1 MAENP
6 IPVSASDHSAL
17 LRQAL
22 RAVEQMQ
29 KKLDAAEQRAYE
41 LAHQPIAI
49 VGMGCRFPGG
59 ADGAASFW
67 ELLRDGRE
75 AISEVPADRWN
86 IDTYYDPDPA
96 KQGKMVSRFGGFLRD
111 IDKFDAAFFGIAPRE
126 AAMMDPQ
133 QRLLLEV
140 TWQALESGAIAPRSL
155 SGSSTGIYLGIA
167 SGDYG
172 QMQLHSGDAR
182 LLDVHYAS
190 GNGHS
195 IASGRLSYLLG
206 LKGPS
211 VSIDTACS
219 SSLVAVHLACQALR
233 AGECSVAIAGGVN
246 VILAPETTVA
256 LSQAHMLAPDGR
268 SKAFDARADGFAR
281 AEGCGVV
288 VLKPLAQALAD
299 GDRVIAIIRGTAVNQ
314 DGASSSLTAPNG
326 PAQEELMRRAL
337 ADAGKTADEIGYVE
351 AHGTGTSLGDPI
363 ELRALGGVYG
373 AARKDGDL
381 LHVGSLK
388 TNFGHMESAAG
399 IGGLIKLVLALEHG
413 MIPAHVGF
421 ETPTPH
427 VPWDRLRLTVARTTT
442 AWPVVENVKPR
453 VGAVSSFGFSG
464 TNAHLIVEQGPV
476 ADAIEKNDEIPR
488 LLPLS
493 AKSLPALQEVAARYA
508 DWLKSGAG
516 VWADITATAGT
527 GRDHFRHRATVV
539 ASSRDEA
546 GALLRALMAQGEVG
560 SASQTA
566 LQASALGFLFTGQ
579 GSERAG
585 MGLELLERSGVF
597 RAAVEQ
603 LEIALGGELGTS
615 IAAIWANAHGELERA
630 SLVQPALYAYGWALS
645 EVWRSWGVEPRVVL
659 GHSLGEYVAATV
671 AGVMTPE
678 EGIRLVAAR
687 GLLTETLGEPGGMVA
702 VVASEESVGGLLV
715 EFDELSLAAVNGPS
729 SVVVSGV
736 LKTVEKFE
744 ERLKT
749 AGLRHKRLRTT
760 HGFHSAALDGL
771 LDAFEA
777 EAAKV
782 SFKIPEIRWISNLT
796 GQAVERKQPVDAGY
810 WRRHLRETVLFGAG
824 LAAVESAGAGVFL
837 EVGAEPQLLALAEG
851 NGIASERLVASIR
864 KGGGEGEW
872 KKLLTAAGRLYTL
885 GAELDWRGFCGG
897 ESFRNVALPGYPFE
911 RRRFW
916 FTDAV
921 RATKTHARTELVGD
935 RAASGHPLLGA
946 RLRSRSETVTF
957 HAELSAAWPEHLG
970 DHVVA
975 GRRILPGAAYLEMA
989 LAAGRAVDDEGSW
1002 SAVDVEFREPCV
1014 FDEARLLE
1022 TVLHPVDAG
1031 RRRFEIASAGL
1042 SATDLDGGWM
1052 LHVTGFIEAAA
1063 DVAEGVREDFGSLQ
1077 EGAATAWGGEEFY
1090 ARMRGAGL
1098 EFGPSF
1104 CPVIHAWGGA
1114 SESLVELE
1122 LLPEVAAEAGR
1133 YGVHPVALDACLQ
1146 AAAALVESD
1155 EPTAP
1160 ALPAGMERYRVW
1172 GDPTALRYARA
1183 TVRKRQGRGLT
1194 VDVHGLDGDERRVLE
1209 VVGLTLVEAARSAPV
1224 EFAGW
1229 LHEVVWE
1236 PLTVGGDGQTASL
1249 EMKRLA
1255 ESDELREFDRW
1266 MGAFDA
1272 LCAAWIAEGFE
1283 QGGFALGA
1291 GRVFDVEGLI
1301 GVVGVATEHRRL
1313 VGRFV
1318 EILTEFGYVEK
1329 MGEGQ
1334 YRSLGKSIDQ
1344 VIKSASQQA
1353 VAGYPEM
1360 DWAERT
1366 VGQMLP
1372 LLRGEMSAVD
1382 ALFADGGQEIAT
1394 RLYRESVVARTLNPL
1409 LVSMAVTAASRSMG
1423 KARVLEVG
1431 GGTAATTSYLV
1442 PALRGKIGE
1451 YVWTDIGAG
1460 FVSAARREFAG
1471 VDGMRFQT
1479 LDLEREPAEQGF
1491 AGELFDVVV
1500 ASNVVHAT
1508 ADIREALRHLRS
1520 LLRPGGV
1527 LLLAETVGR
1536 QSWVDLTVG
1545 FTDGWWRFTDRDLRP
1560 EYALIGREAWVQV
1573 LRESGFGKVALL
1585 PEQSTGNGVLD
1596 KQCLISAVA
1605 AEARQE
1611 ARRVVIVSSG
1621 EGTLAHS
1628 LAEIARR
1635 DGAAVTVLAVC
1646 NAANGAANGFAEDFG
1661 ELGKAEIFYL
1671 PGAEIAAGN
1680 PEDSGAAAMEWQE
1693 RVLGG
1698 ALAVTQ
1704 ALLAADRIEDCRLW
1718 LVSRGAYGPEIVA
1731 PDGASLAGFAR
1742 SVRGE
1747 YPEARVT
1754 AIDLSAEAAAED
1766 LWRLSRMDSARGTQC
1781 ALRDDALWVP
1791 RLMPRTLPKE
1801 SSARFSGFRRDAAYV
1816 VTGGFNGLG
1825 LLTVE
1830 WLAGQGAGC
1839 VLALGRS
1846 ELSAEARGLFDQLRE
1861 QGATV
1866 VDARCDVS
1874 DECALA
1880 DALRTVPEG
1889 FALRGVF
1896 HAAGVLDNAALPN
1909 QNSEKFRTV
1918 LKAKVGGAWNLHRL
1932 TLSAELDCFV
1942 LFSSVAG
1949 VLGARGQANHAAANA
1964 YMDAL
1969 AHFRRERLGL
1979 TALSVDWGV
1988 WSGAGAAVR
1997 HGAVERTERLGAA
2010 SIAPADGLRLLGRL
2024 LEEDFTQVLA
2034 SPVNWRK
2041 WVESSKAEA
2050 AANADLLTNLL
2061 IAQHGERGLSETTAA
2076 VAKAG
2081 WLARLLAAP
2090 EGQRRTMLEARVEE
2104 QIRAVLAMPAH
2115 HAIDGTRPLQEY
2127 GLDSLLSI
2135 ELRNALSAD
2144 LETKLSATA
2153 LFDYPTMG
2161 GLTDWLFD
2169 DVLKLTA
2176 ETTVQPGPKQIA
2188 TEDRAGSQFTHKSE
2202 HDVLS
2207 EVADLSDE
2215 EVERLFQLKMAGT
2228 RA

>member
-6 IPVSASDHSAL
+6 IPAPASDHSVL

-22 RAVEQMQ
+22 RAVEQM
-29 KKLDAAEQRAYE
+29 KRKLDAAEQRAR
-41 LAHQPIAI
+41 QPIAI

-59 ADGAASFW
+59 ADDAASFW

-75 AISEVPADRWN
+75 AVSEVPAERWN
-86 IDTYYDPDPA
+86 IDEYYDPDPT
-96 KQGKMVSRFGGFLRD
+96 KPGKMVSRFGGFLTD

-133 QRLLLEV
+133 QRMLLEV

-155 SGSSTGIYLGIA
+155 AGSSTGIYLGIA

-233 AGECSVAIAGGVN
+233 AGECSLAIAGGVN
-246 VILAPETTVA
+246 AILAPETTVA

-281 AEGCGVV
+281 AEGCGAV
-288 VLKPLAQALAD
+288 VLKPLTQAEAD
-299 GDRVIAIIRGTAVNQ
+299 GDHVFAVIRGSAVNQ

-337 ADAGKTADEIGYVE
+337 ADAGKTAAEIGYVE

-373 AARKDGDL
+373 VARRDGDP

-388 TNFGHMESAAG
+388 TNFGHMEAAAG

-421 ETPTPH
+421 EAPTPH
-427 VPWDRLRLTVARTTT
+427 VPWDRLRLTVAQTTT
-442 AWPVVENVKPR
+442 AWPVDDAKPR
-453 VGAVSSFGFSG
+453 VGGVSSFGFSG

-476 ADAIEKNDEIPR
+476 VDATGQDENAPR
-488 LLPLS
+488 VLPLS
-493 AKSLPALQEVAARYA
+493 AKSSEALQELTANYA
-508 DWLKSGAG
+508 DWLENGDAGA
-516 VWADITATAGT
+516 WADIAATAGI
-527 GRDHFRHRATVV
+527 GRDHFRHRAAVV
-539 ASSRDEA
+539 ASNRGEA
-546 GALLRALMAQGEVG
+546 AAARRALIAQGEIG
-560 SASQTA
+560 SASQAQT
-566 LQASALGFLFTGQ
+566 LGFLLTGQ

-585 MGLELLERSGVF
+585 MGLELLERSSAF
-597 RAAVEQ
+597 RAAVER
-603 LEIALGGELGTS
+603 LETALGGELGTS
-615 IAAIWANAHGELERA
+615 IASIWANVHGELERA
-630 SLVQPALYAYGWALS
+630 SFVQPALYAYGWALS

-687 GLLTETLGEPGGMVA
+687 GRLTEALGEPGGMVA
-702 VVASEESVGGLLV
+702 VVASEEAVRGLLAGLG
-715 EFDELSLAAVNGPS
+715 ELSVAAVNGPS
-729 SVVVSGV
+729 SVVVSGA
-736 LKTVEKFE
+736 LRALDLLE
-744 ERLKT
+744 ERLRQT
-749 AGLRHKRLRTT
+749 GLRHKRLRTT
-760 HGFHSAALDGL
+760 HGFHSAGLDGM

-782 SFKIPEIRWISNLT
+782 SFKVPEIRWISNLT

-824 LAAVESAGAGVFL
+824 LVAAETAGAGVLL

-872 KKLLTAAGRLYTL
+872 PKLLTAAGRLYTL
-885 GAELDWRGFCGG
+885 GADLDWKGVNQGK
-897 ESFRNVALPGYPFE
+897 SFRKVVLPGYPFE

-921 RATKTHARTELVGD
+921 RATRTHPRAELMGD
-935 RAASGHPLLGA
+935 RATSGHPLLGV
-946 RLRSRSETVTF
+946 RLRNRSEAVTF
-957 HAELSAAWPEHLG
+957 HAELGAEWPEHLG
-970 DHVVA
+970 DHVVV

-989 LAAGRAVDDEGSW
+989 LAAGHAVDAEGSW
-1002 SAVDVEFREPCV
+1002 NAVEVEFREPCV

-1022 TVLHPVDAG
+1022 TVVHPLDAG

-1042 SATDLDGGWM
+1042 SAIDLDGGWT
-1052 LHVTGFIEAAA
+1052 LHVTGFIEAAV

-1077 EGAATAWGGEEFY
+1077 KRAATAWSGEEFY

-1122 LLPEVAAEAGR
+1122 LLLQVAAEAGR

-1146 AAAALVESD
+1146 AAAALMEPD

-1160 ALPAGMERYRVW
+1160 ALPAGVERYRVW
-1172 GDPTALRYARA
+1172 GDPAALRYARA

-1194 VDVHGLDGDERRVLE
+1194 VDVYGLDGDGRRILE
-1209 VVGLTLVEAARSAPV
+1209 VLGLTLVEAARSVPV

-1229 LHEVVWE
+1229 LHEVVWKKVSE
-1236 PLTVGGDGQTASL
+1236 ATVGGDGQAASL
-1249 EMKRLA
+1249 EMSRLA
-1255 ESDELREFDRW
+1255 ESGELIEFDRW
-1266 MGAFDA
+1266 MAEFDA

-1283 QGGFALGA
+1283 RGGFALTA
-1291 GRVFDVEGLI
+1291 GRVFDVEELTGI
-1301 GVVGVATEHRRL
+1301 VGAVPEHRRL

-1318 EILTEFGYVEK
+1318 EILVEFGYVERL
-1329 MGEGQ
+1329 ESER
-1334 YRSLGKSIDQ
+1334 YRVLGKSVDEGLR
-1344 VIKSASQQA
+1344 VASGLA
-1353 VAGYPEM
+1353 AAGHPEM
-1360 DWAERT
+1360 EWTART
-1366 VGQMLP
+1366 VGQLLP
-1372 LLRGEMSAVD
+1372 LLRGEVSAVD
-1382 ALFADGGQEIAT
+1382 ALFAEGGQEIAT
-1394 RLYRESVVARTLNPL
+1394 RLYRESVVACGLNPA
-1409 LVSMAVTAASRSMG
+1409 LVSLAVTAASRSMG

-1471 VDGMRFQT
+1471 VEGIHFQT
-1479 LDLEREPAEQGF
+1479 LDLEREPAGQGF

-1508 ADIREALRHLRS
+1508 ADIRQTLRHICS
-1520 LLRPGGV
+1520 LLKPGGA

-1536 QSWVDLTVG
+1536 QPWVDLTVG
-1545 FTDGWWRFTDRDLRP
+1545 FTNGWWRFTDQDLRP

-1573 LRESGFGKVALL
+1573 LRECGFGEVALL
-1585 PEQSTGNGVLD
+1585 PEQSTGVGVLD

-1605 AEARQE
+1605 TKQE
-1611 ARRVVIVSSG
+1611 APRVVIVSSG

-1628 LAEIARR
+1628 LAELARR
-1635 DGAAVTVLAVC
+1635 DGAAVTVLAVHE
-1646 NAANGAANGFAEDFG
+1646 AAND
-1661 ELGKAEIFYL
+1661 LGRQLKDAKNAEIFCL
-1671 PGAEIAAGN
+1671 PGAEIAPVN
-1680 PEDSGAAAMEWQE
+1680 SQDSGAVALEWQG
-1693 RVLGG
+1693 RILGG
-1698 ALAVTQ
+1698 VLELTQ
-1704 ALLAADRIEDCRLW
+1704 ALLEADRLADCRVW
-1718 LVSRGAYGPEIVA
+1718 LVSRGATGPEIAA
-1731 PDGASLAGFAR
+1731 PEGASLGGFAR
-1742 SVRGE
+1742 SVRAE
-1747 YPEARVT
+1747 YPGAWVT
-1754 AIDLSAEAAAED
+1754 AVDLPSGVPDAERLWGLCRTVTSPTAQYVLHED
-1766 LWRLSRMDSARGTQC
+1766 AV
-1781 ALRDDALWVP
+1781 WVP
-1791 RLMPRTLPKE
+1791 RLV
-1801 SSARFSGFRRDAAYV
+1801 ARELSQQPDAHFPGLRSDGAYV

-1830 WLAGQGAGC
+1830 WLAERGAGC

-1846 ELSAEARGLFDQLRE
+1846 ELDAETRALFDSLRE
-1861 QGATV
+1861 QGTIV
-1866 VDARCDVS
+1866 VTARCDVS
-1874 DECALA
+1874 DEAALA
-1880 DALRTVPEG
+1880 VALDAMPDG
-1889 FALRGVF
+1889 FVLRGVF

-1909 QNSEKFRTV
+1909 QSLEKFQTV
-1918 LKAKVGGAWNLHRL
+1918 LKAKVAGAWNLHRW

-1942 LFSSVAG
+1942 LFSSAAG

-2010 SIAPADGLRLLGRL
+2010 SIAPADGFRLLGRL
-2024 LEEDFTQVLA
+2024 LEEDCTQVMA

-2041 WVESSKAEA
+2041 WAESSKAEA
-2050 AANADLLTNLL
+2050 AANADLLSGVLVQL
-2061 IAQHGERGLSETTAA
+2061 RGERGLSETKTVA
-2076 VAKAG
+2076 AKAGGSG

-2090 EGQRRTMLEARVEE
+2090 EARRRAMLEARVEE
-2104 QIRAVLAMPAH
+2104 QVRAVLAMPASQ
-2115 HAIDGTRPLQEY
+2115 AIDRARPLQEY

-2135 ELRNALSAD
+2135 ELRNALSVD

-2169 DVLKLTA
+2169 DVLKLAA
-2176 ETTVQPGPKQIA
+2176 ETALEPAVKQSWS
-2188 TEDRAGSQFTHKSE
+2188 ERRDGSEFAYSRE
-2202 HDVLS
+2202 MDVLN
-2207 EVADLSDE
+2207 EVAELSDD
-2215 EVERLFQLKMAGT
+2215 EVERLFQLKMAET
-2228 RA
+2228 QE